1 MRDDAELE
9 LFLSHGPADREFVEE
24 FTLLLAGTVRL
35 ERDQIGCTAI
45 PDSVAEPS
53 APRMRLG
60 IFSPSSLRSGTV
72 MSELGPIAESQ
83 TILVLLHGL
92 EPSALPARLRGFA
105 VHRAY
110 HEPELD
116 ALFERL
122 GREFGEK
129 DPSEGRLLPSER
141 QRRMARLVELGTLPA
156 PARDTRRRRRPTL
169 WLASVA
175 ALAGISVA
183 GWAAHRAASSPGT
196 YGFEQGAEGW
206 TTSGGCIAAR
216 PSQDRTK
223 SGQFALALG
232 MALGPA
238 QQQGEAWVDMRK
250 SRPAGVSDVP
260 VNLGGRT
267 VTAWV
272 YAPRGA
278 AGDAKRPNGFQLFV
292 KDDQWRAAYGSWQN
306 VVEERWVRITLAVGA
321 AQPPSGFVAAGFDPT
336 RVIAVGV
343 KFGLGGDRAAGFEGS
358 VYLDAVDW

>member
-1 MRDDAELE
+1 MPLE
-9 LFLSHGPADREFVEE
+9 LFLSHGPEDREFVEE
-24 FTLLLAGTVRL
+24 FTLLLAGSVRL
-35 ERDQIGCTAI
+35 GRDQIGCTAI
-45 PDSVAEPS
+45 SASADH
-53 APRMRLG
+53 APRMLLVVVSPKSLG
-60 IFSPSSLRSGTV
+60 SVDFEQAGS
-72 MSELGPIAESQ
+72 SQ

-92 EPSALPARLRGFA
+92 EPSALPARLRGLP

-110 HEPELD
+110 QEPELD

-122 GREFGEK
+122 GRDFGEK
-129 DPSEGRLLPSER
+129 DPSEGRLLPAER
-141 QRRMARLVELGTLPA
+141 QRRMARLVELGTQPTL
-156 PARDTRRRRRPTL
+156 ARDTRRRRRPAL

-183 GWAAHRAASSPGT
+183 GWAAHRATSSPGT

-206 TTSGGCIAAR
+206 TTSGGCIAVRA
-216 PSQDRTK
+216 SQDRTK
-223 SGQFALALG
+223 SGQFALG

-238 QQQGEAWVDMRK
+238 QRQGEAWVDMRK

-336 RVIAVGV
+336 RVIVVGV
-343 KFGLGGDRAAGFEGS
+343 KFGLSADAAAGFEGS